1 MSDTDSPL
9 RIPVRP
15 EEGLGLDVVA
25 HDVGQELPL
34 EIERRGEDPTSDAI
48 PLELSEPQL
57 HLVEPGAVGRSVEQ
71 LHAGMPGPP
80 GLHLRGLVGREVVD
94 NDVDLFAPIAP
105 GGLLEEPHKLRGVVS
120 GDALPADV
128 AGGDLQGGVERE
140 GATPEVLKAV
150 PFALPRLEGQGRLR
164 AIKGLNVTL
173 LIDAQDDGMGG
184 GIDIQPENGRGLC
197 FEVGVGAGDVVVQ
210 LMGSETMAA
219 PEPADETLR
228 DAVPRGPGPARPPGE
243 RGRGGAPGGGGE
255 WGGG

>member
-9 RIPVRP
+9 RVPVRP

-48 PLELSEPQL
+48 PLELTQPKL
-57 HLVEPGAVGRSVEQ
+57 TLVEPGAVGRRVEQ
-71 LHAGMPGPP
+71 LHAGMPAPP

-120 GDALPADV
+120 GGALPAHV

-140 GATPEVLKAV
+140 GAAPQLLKAV
-150 PFALPRLEGQGRLR
+150 PYALPRPDQQCRR
-164 AIKGLNVTL
+164 TAIKGLNVTL
-173 LIDAQDDGMGG
+173 L
-184 GIDIQPENGRGLC
+184 
-197 FEVGVGAGDVVVQ
+197 
-210 LMGSETMAA
+210 
-219 PEPADETLR
+219 
-228 DAVPRGPGPARPPGE
+228 
-243 RGRGGAPGGGGE
+243 
-255 WGGG
+255 